1 MNMAAD
7 RKQCPAKD
15 IVSTLVAA
23 EDEGNLG
30 SDEFGFF
37 VLMLS
42 VACNQTTRNAITH
55 GMHAFLTHPE
65 QWELYKST
73 RPATT
78 ARTFVRWAT
87 PVVSFQRTATQDT
100 ELGGKQIK
108 KGDRVGIFYAS
119 ANHDPAKVLENPD
132 TFDITRDPNPHLGF
146 GGGGPHYCL
155 GKSLAVLEIDLI
167 FNAIADAMPDLTL
180 VGDPRRL
187 RSAWING
194 VVRNSRSTP
203 ADRTARSGRRTP
215 GVRRPVPREAGLPTP
230 RPCLPRDEP
239 PMNVTVPFGCS
250 PGGQPSPHLRRQPT
264 LRTEPVHRGLCRA
277 DPRPARPP
285 GRTQKRPPHA
295 FWLRHRLPL
304 LVTLPV
310 LPLYAVWWAFLATGG
325 GDLAAQVAWAEF
337 VARHGGSAY
346 NLFWYGGMH
355 TANYSLISPYLMAAL
370 VVPGGNGLV
379 SWARRHLAGRRA
391 DRPHGD
397 TAAGGPRAAGL
408 ARTVVQRRLGAP
420 TFALGVALGLAACV
434 LLTGERRT
442 LQAAAYAALATMAS
456 PVAGLFLVVV
466 GAGHLAVRD
475 RARAAAPAVP
485 PVVVV
490 GATTLLFPFAGQQL
504 MPSGRISAARAAGAD
519 HLHAG
524 PARLAGGPWCGVV

>member
-1 MNMAAD
+1 MPCPALPDGFDFTDPDLLHHRVPLPEFAELRRAEPVRWIPQPAGLAGFQDEGYWAVTRHADVKYVSTHPEIYSSYLNTAIIRFHEHMQRDAIDAQRLILLNMDPPEHTRVRQIVQRGFTPRAIRALEERLRSRALAIVEGARTHSGPFDFVTEVACELPLQAIAELIGVPQDDRIKIFEWSNKMIAYDDPEYAITEEVGAESAAELISYAMNMAAD

-42 VACNQTTRNAITH
+42 VAGNETTRNAITH

-78 ARTFVRWAT
+78 AEEIVRWAT

-119 ANHDPAKVLENPD
+119 ANHDPEVFEDPD

-167 FNAIADAMPDLTL
+167 FNAIADAMPNLTL

-194 VVRNSRSTP
+194 VKELQV
-203 ADRTARSGRRTP
+203 D
-215 GVRRPVPREAGLPTP
+215 AG
-230 RPCLPRDEP
+230 
-239 PMNVTVPFGCS
+239 
-250 PGGQPSPHLRRQPT
+250 
-264 LRTEPVHRGLCRA
+264 
-277 DPRPARPP
+277 
-285 GRTQKRPPHA
+285 
-295 FWLRHRLPL
+295 
-304 LVTLPV
+304 
-310 LPLYAVWWAFLATGG
+310 
-325 GDLAAQVAWAEF
+325 
-337 VARHGGSAY
+337 
-346 NLFWYGGMH
+346 
-355 TANYSLISPYLMAAL
+355 
-370 VVPGGNGLV
+370 
-379 SWARRHLAGRRA
+379 
-391 DRPHGD
+391 
-397 TAAGGPRAAGL
+397 
-408 ARTVVQRRLGAP
+408 
-420 TFALGVALGLAACV
+420 
-434 LLTGERRT
+434 
-442 LQAAAYAALATMAS
+442 
-456 PVAGLFLVVV
+456 
-466 GAGHLAVRD
+466 
-475 RARAAAPAVP
+475 
-485 PVVVV
+485 
-490 GATTLLFPFAGQQL
+490 
-504 MPSGRISAARAAGAD
+504 
-519 HLHAG
+519 
-524 PARLAGGPWCGVV
+524 